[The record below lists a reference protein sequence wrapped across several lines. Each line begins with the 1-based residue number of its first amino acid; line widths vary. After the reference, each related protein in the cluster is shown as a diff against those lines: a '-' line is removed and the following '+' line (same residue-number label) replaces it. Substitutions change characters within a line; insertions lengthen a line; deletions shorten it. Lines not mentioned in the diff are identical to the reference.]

1 MSDGLRL
8 LVADRRS
15 YGFDWRLVS
24 GNGRAVAISAARF
37 DDRGAAVASFAALC
51 REPDALGLQF
61 VHPLS
66 TVAWT
71 WNVVDAHGTV
81 VASADRAYDRYGTC
95 ITACRR
101 FVATVRALGPAGA
114 LRLIGSAQ

>member
-1 MSDGLRL
+1 MTDGLRL
-8 LVADRRS
+8 LVAGRAQ
-15 YGFDWRLVS
+15 GFDWRLVS
-24 GNGRAVAISAARF
+24 GNGRAVAISAVRF
-37 DDRGAAVASFAALC
+37 EDHAAAVASFEALC
-51 REPDALGLQF
+51 RQADALGVQY

-71 WNVVDAHGTV
+71 WNVVDGSGAV

-101 FVATVRALGPAGA
+101 FVATVRGLGPAGA
-114 LRLIGSAQ
+114 LRLIGAAR